1 MAWVVAAL
9 SLAMGWTLALGLG
22 QREIVLLVLALLV
35 SSLSVAKGRA
45 MVLRGVV
52 HLVLFAAYLF
62 TTIVP

>member
-1 MAWVVAAL
+1 
-9 SLAMGWTLALGLG
+9 MGWTLALGLG